1 MVNVRALH
9 LWGEVRENLRTP
21 VGAMLRLSGSSNK
34 AMNSDSSVYNWEEES
49 SFVPSKYRF
58 VKISIWL
65 DFYFLNM
72 SVFLESILLNLIDFW
87 LWVLSHMAAMNMNY
101 TLLRGQ
107 KCQSFHIQKFLRYT
121 KYETNKT
128 RNTLLVA
135 FQIHA
140 DQKQITIRCKCWCND
155 LQLNLFPNSCTI
167 SYIPSLV
174 MYHPQSWLWIRVWHS
189 WKFWYE
195 WMSEYIPINKIT
207 RMNIRIHSYWFFWH
221 ERMSE

>member
-65 DFYFLNM
+65 DFYFINM

-107 KCQSFHIQKFLRYT
+107 KCQSFHIQKFVCYR

-128 RNTLLVA
+128 KIDSIFLQRVFTVRLFIWSISRIANVVQCHSLLSVSGNKDCHG
-135 FQIHA
+135 FRFSIFR
-140 DQKQITIRCKCWCND
+140 IV
-155 LQLNLFPNSCTI
+155 I
-167 SYIPSLV
+167 SDSNV
-174 MYHPQSWLWIRVWHS
+174 
-189 WKFWYE
+189 
-195 WMSEYIPINKIT
+195 KIT
-207 RMNIRIHSYWFFWH
+207 RIVFVIMVRSWSGHGQVT
-221 ERMSE
+221 

>member
-1 MVNVRALH
+1 MTMTACMVFIHKGQSCSELRFLSFRLKRVCSEEPVHCPDPTFADLVEWEFCMVNVRALH

-21 VGAMLRLSGSSNK
+21 VGAMLRLSGSSHK

-72 SVFLESILLNLIDFW
+72 SVLLESILLNLIDFW

-107 KCQSFHIQKFLRYT
+107 KCQSFHIQKFVRYR

-128 RNTLLVA
+128 KIDSIFFTEGLYSEIIYMKNL
-135 FQIHA
+135 
-140 DQKQITIRCKCWCND
+140 KNCERCSVS
-155 LQLNLFPNSCTI
+155 LFTVS
-167 SYIPSLV
+167 V
-174 MYHPQSWLWIRVWHS
+174 R
-189 WKFWYE
+189 
-195 WMSEYIPINKIT
+195 
-207 RMNIRIHSYWFFWH
+207 
-221 ERMSE
+221 